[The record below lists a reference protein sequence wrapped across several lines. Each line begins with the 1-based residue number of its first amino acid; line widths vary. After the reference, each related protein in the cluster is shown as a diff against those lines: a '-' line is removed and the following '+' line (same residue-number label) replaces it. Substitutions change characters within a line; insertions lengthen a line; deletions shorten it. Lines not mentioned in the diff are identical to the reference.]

1 MGIMPSNDLG
11 DDFIPDLEAT
21 RVAGQINS
29 MNITI
34 MYSTHALKKI
44 TFTVLRKYI

>member
-11 DDFIPDLEAT
+11 DDFILDLEAT